1 MILQISIFAAVGVA
15 ALVHFGGI
23 ALLFARSRGASG
35 NAQHGRPPVTILR
48 PACGI
53 ENHIEE
59 TLASAFAL
67 DYADYEVL
75 FCVAAERDPVIPL
88 IQRLMEAHPD
98 VPSRLLVGDDRISIN
113 PKLNNLVKGWHAAAH
128 DWIVMTDSNVLMPP
142 DYLDRVLERWQ
153 PDTGLVCS
161 PPVGTRPDG
170 LGAELECAFL
180 NTYQARWQL
189 IADAIGTAYAQGKT
203 MFWRRQYLDEG
214 GSIEALAAEPAEDA
228 ASTKLIRAAGR
239 KVRLVVRPF
248 PQPLGKRAVGD
259 VWRRQMRWARLRRS
273 SFPLVYAPEA
283 VSGGFFP
290 LRRCRG
296 PGRHGRPAHR
306 LVRWPGC
313 CMVRGR
319 GAARPALRLAGVA
332 ADPRFDGPARCAAF
346 PAVGRRLDGKQIRLA
361 RQCDGHQGR
370 GDAAATACRAMEHL
384 SRDTVRGG
392 VCDRPAPIG
401 QHGAGQWR
409 AAGRL
414 MEMRK

>member
-1 MILQISIFAAVGVA
+1 MILLTLIFAAVGIA

-23 ALLFARSRGASG
+23 ALLFWRTRAATD
-35 NAQHGRPPVTILR
+35 QTPYGRPPVTVLR

-53 ENHIEE
+53 ENYVEE

-67 DYADYEVL
+67 DYQDYEIVS
-75 FCVAAERDPVIPL
+75 CVADERDPVIPL
-88 IQRLMEAHPD
+88 IRRLMDEHPH

-113 PKLNNLVKGWHAAAH
+113 PKLNNLVKGWHAAAN

-161 PPVGTRPDG
+161 PPVGTRPEG
-170 LGAELECAFL
+170 LGADLECAFL

-189 IADAIGTAYAQGKT
+189 IADAFGTAFAQGKT
-203 MFWRRQYLDEG
+203 MFWRRDYLDEG

-248 PQPLGKRAVGD
+248 PQPLGRRAVSD

-290 LRRCRG
+290 LLGAAVLVAMGALPIGWFVGLVIAWYAAEMALARRYDWPMSARILGLMILRDILLFPLWVVGWTGNTFVWRG
-296 PGRHGRPAHR
+296 NAMDIKNEETPLRR
-306 LVRWPGC
+306 LVERWGTSRVVRSAIALATGKRAVANLERGNGAPPG
-313 CMVRGR
+313 G
-319 GAARPALRLAGVA
+319 
-332 ADPRFDGPARCAAF
+332 
-346 PAVGRRLDGKQIRLA
+346 
-361 RQCDGHQGR
+361 
-370 GDAAATACRAMEHL
+370 
-384 SRDTVRGG
+384 
-392 VCDRPAPIG
+392 
-401 QHGAGQWR
+401 
-409 AAGRL
+409 
-414 MEMRK
+414 